1 MTGVYI
7 GSRTS
12 DSRQREYLDL
22 EYANRHG
29 LIAGATGTGKTV
41 TLQGLAE
48 GFSNA
53 GVPVFMADVKGDL
66 SGLCQPSD
74 MQDFLVQRALDIG
87 FSKEYKKQAFPVVF
101 WDLFGKQG
109 NPLRTT
115 ISEIGPL
122 LLARI
127 LDLNDTQEGV
137 LNIAFRVADEE
148 GLLLLDL
155 KDLQKLLVF
164 MAENTSELTSDYGN
178 VSKASI
184 GAIQR
189 RLLQLE
195 NEGGEKFFGETALE
209 LNDFLRTNEDGRGY
223 INLLVAD
230 ELMQSPGLYATFLL
244 WLLSELFEE
253 LPEAGDLDK
262 PKFVFFFD
270 EAHLLFENA
279 PKSLVQKIEQVVRL
293 IRSKAVGIYF
303 ITQNPADI
311 PDAILS
317 QLGNRIQHA
326 LRSFT
331 AKQRK
336 MIKLAAQTYR
346 ENPDF
351 KVEDAITDL
360 GVGEAL
366 VSTLEKKG
374 RPSIVQKTLI
384 RPPSSKLGPAD
395 ADFLRMYRASCPL
408 AAKYSEMID
417 RRSAY
422 EVLLERSENRRK
434 ADEEIQTTSTKNRG
448 AASRSSARQTPVEAF
463 LKSMA
468 RQLGSAVGKQL
479 IRGILGALSRK

>member
-7 GSRTS
+7 GSHTN
-12 DSRQREYLDL
+12 DSTQREYLNL

-41 TLQGLAE
+41 TLQGLVE

-66 SGLCQPSD
+66 SGLCQPSE

-87 FSKEYKKQAFPVVF
+87 FSEEYQKQAFPVVF
-101 WDLFGKQG
+101 WDLYGKQG

-115 ISEIGPL
+115 ISEIGPI

-164 MAENTSELTSDYGN
+164 MGENTSELSSDYGN

-195 NEGGEKFFGETALE
+195 NQGGENFFGEISLE
-209 LNDFLRTNEDGRGY
+209 LNDFLRTNEEGRGY
-223 INLLVAD
+223 INLLAAD
-230 ELMQSPGLYATFLL
+230 ELMRSPGLYATFLL

-279 PKSLVQKIEQVVRL
+279 PKALVQKIEQVVRL

-311 PDAILS
+311 PDAVLS

-336 MIKLAAQTYR
+336 LIKLAAQTYR
-346 ENPDF
+346 ENPSF
-351 KVEDAITDL
+351 KVEDAITEL

-366 VSTLEKKG
+366 VSTLEQKG

-384 RPPSSKLGPAD
+384 RPPCSKLGPAD
-395 ADFLRMYRASCPL
+395 DDFLRMYRASCPL
-408 AAKYSEMID
+408 AAKYTEIID

-422 EVLLERSENRRK
+422 EVLVERSEKRSKVDEK
-434 ADEEIQTTSTKNRG
+434 AQKTG
-448 AASRSSARQTPVEAF
+448 SRNTARQTPVEAF